1 MRKKINILLNIKRLL
16 AVVLVLAVAFV
27 AVVSAKREKKIFV
40 LPDTTEAE
48 IYTNRL
54 SQYVAADR
62 TGNTRLTLDGFERV
76 TENSA
81 LALYLRRETASLRVL
96 DKKSGYV
103 WGMLK
108 GDTAEDLND
117 YWMEFANSMATV
129 EYFDANNNSTQVTM
143 SDERVNVQ
151 YSVEAESCMLACAA
165 ECEKLGI
172 AYTLKLKL
180 TEDSLEASV
189 TDVREYGD
197 CKIARMYILPFLG
210 SVAKGEMDGYIFIP
224 DGSGALMR
232 FNANTFYSAS
242 YSAKIYGADIGID
255 NVNQISNLM
264 AKRTADYLTDEY
276 KATVPVLGIV
286 HGAEQ
291 YGVMINAASGAEY
304 GIINASLA
312 GETVPYNWACLS
324 FEYRQMYNQP
334 VSKTKTVAKPQEN
347 ANRLAPKLSYRF
359 LSGNEAS
366 YSGMAVK
373 YRAVL
378 EKEGILKENAD
389 KKAQIPMRVNI
400 VASEIKDGLFFDST
414 TALTT
419 AAQAEYIRRSLCDAG
434 ISNLVTVVEGW
445 QKGGLN
451 GNRYG
456 TFKTEKSVG
465 GLEDWKKFKDTVE
478 KNGGRFYLQINPI
491 YINKSQA
498 NLSYAANISA
508 SKELSCYVRDN
519 NKIMFN
525 KSYVVNPINV
535 LSYLDKAKQ
544 TLNGFNLNI
553 SGFGGEL
560 YSHYS
565 QEGTVGRTR
574 TMELFE
580 KRAESFSENGTRL
593 SMNSP
598 NYYMWQYCT
607 DYFDIPMMNS
617 QYTFETDSVPFLQI
631 LLKGYVSYYAP
642 YANQGFYRTSSILK
656 TIEYGAYPSFYFI
669 GSENSRLVDTPL
681 VDYFSLNFS
690 DWETTAAELYSK
702 VNEALLKTEGASII
716 EHKVL
721 DTGLVRVTYS
731 NGVRIYVNYNSEGRK
746 ADGSEIPALGFFVGE
761 GV

>member
-1 MRKKINILLNIKRLL
+1 MRKKIDILINIKRMVAVLL
-16 AVVLVLAVAFV
+16 VLSVALAVA
-27 AVVSAKREKKIFV
+27 VSAKREKKTFV

-54 SQYVAADR
+54 SQYSNAHQ
-62 TGNTRLTLDGFERV
+62 TSGMRLSLDGFEKV
-76 TENSA
+76 IENST
-81 LALYLRRETASLRVL
+81 LALYLRKETASLRVL

-108 GDTAEDLND
+108 SDTVDDLND
-117 YWMEFANSMATV
+117 YWMEFANAMATV
-129 EYFDANNNSTQVTM
+129 EYFDVNNNSNQVTM
-143 SDERVNVQ
+143 SDERVSVQ
-151 YSVEAESCMLACAA
+151 YSADTANNILVCAT

-172 AYTLKLKL
+172 DYTINLKL

-189 TDVREYGD
+189 TDVHEYGD
-197 CKIARMYILPFLG
+197 IKIARMYILPFLG
-210 SVAKGEMDGYIFIP
+210 CTAKGEMDGYIFIP

-232 FNANTFYSAS
+232 FNANTYYNAS
-242 YSAKIYGADIGID
+242 YSAKIYGSDIGID

-276 KATVPVLGIV
+276 KATVPVFGIV

-291 YGVMINAASGAEY
+291 YGVMTAVTSGAEY

-312 GETVPYNWACLS
+312 GEIVPYNWACVS
-324 FEYRQMYNQP
+324 FEYRQIYNQP
-334 VSKTKTVAKPQEN
+334 VSKTKTIAKPQEN
-347 ANRLAPKLSYRF
+347 VNRVAPGLSFYF

-373 YRAVL
+373 YRSVL
-378 EKEGILKENAD
+378 EENGILSASEN
-389 KKAQIPMRVNI
+389 KNSLTPLRINI

-419 AAQAEYIRRSLCDAG
+419 VTQAEYIRNSLYDAG
-434 ISNLVTVVEGW
+434 ISNLVMVIEGW

-456 TFKTEKSVG
+456 TFKAEKSVG
-465 GLEDWKKFKDTVE
+465 SLEDWENFKGTVE
-478 KNGGRFYLQINPI
+478 QNGGRFYLQINPV
-491 YINKSQA
+491 YINESQA

-525 KSYVVNPINV
+525 KKYVVNPINV
-535 LSYLDKAKQ
+535 LSYLDKAKDA
-544 TLNGFNLNI
+544 LKGYNLNL
-553 SGFGGEL
+553 SGLGAEL

-565 QEGTVGRTR
+565 QEGTIGRTR
-574 TMELFE
+574 TMELFQ
-580 KRAESFSENGTRL
+580 KRAESLSDNGTEL

-631 LLKGYVSYYAP
+631 LLKGSIDYYAP

-669 GSENSRLVDTPL
+669 GDENSKLVDTPL
-681 VDYFSLNFS
+681 VDYFSLNFN
-690 DWETTAAELYSK
+690 DWEKTAAELYSK
-702 VNEALLKTEGASII
+702 VNEALSRVEGAKIT

-721 DTGLVRVTYS
+721 ATGLVRVTYS
-731 NGVRIYVNYNSEGRK
+731 NGIRIYVNYNSESRE
-746 ADGSEIPALGFFVGE
+746 ADGSEISALGFLVKE